1 MKFLLWF
8 FRDFLDGPLYII
20 VLIINIILIC
30 AGIGYFAEKSQ
41 IQKKKKQKFDNNYV
55 SISNPTIQSTNTN
68 NNFVNQDINTN
79 SNVINGNIKNAVT
92 INNNYAPY
100 NNQVTNQNSITS
112 QNINFNNN
120 YVPNNGVTTQNTQ
133 GIAANNNQINNNFTK

>member
-1 MKFLLWF
+1 MEFLLWF

-41 IQKKKKQKFDNNYV
+41 IQKKKRQESDNNFV
-55 SISNPTIQSTNTN
+55 SVSNPTIQSINTN

-79 SNVINGNIKNAVT
+79 SNVINGNIQNAVAV
-92 INNNYAPY
+92 NNNYVPY
-100 NNQVTNQNSITS
+100 NNQVTNQNNITS
-112 QNINFNNN
+112 QNTNFNNN
-120 YVPNNGVTTQNTQ
+120 YVPNNGVMTQNTQ

>member
-1 MKFLLWF
+1 MKILLWF

-20 VLIINIILIC
+20 VLIINTILIC

-41 IQKKKKQKFDNNYV
+41 IQKKKKQEFDNNYV
-55 SISNPTIQSTNTN
+55 SISNPTTN

-79 SNVINGNIKNAVT
+79 SNVINGNIKNAVA

-133 GIAANNNQINNNFTK
+133 EIAANNNQINNNFTK

>member
-20 VLIINIILIC
+20 VVIINTILIC

-41 IQKKKKQKFDNNYV
+41 IQKKKKQEFNNNYV
-55 SISNPTIQSTNTN
+55 
-68 NNFVNQDINTN
+68 
-79 SNVINGNIKNAVT
+79 
-92 INNNYAPY
+92 PY
-100 NNQVTNQNSITS
+100 NNQVTNQNNITS
-112 QNINFNNN
+112 QNTIFNNN
-120 YVPNNGVTTQNTQ
+120 YVPNNGMLAQNTQ